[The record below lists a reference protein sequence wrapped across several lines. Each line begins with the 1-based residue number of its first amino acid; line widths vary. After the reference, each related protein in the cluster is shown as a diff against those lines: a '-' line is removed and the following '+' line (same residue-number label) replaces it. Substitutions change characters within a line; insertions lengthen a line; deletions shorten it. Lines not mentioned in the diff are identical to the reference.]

1 VKARSTG
8 CLPLVEGGHSDDDI
22 WCRKPTR
29 PIRIVQRHGHAFS
42 LVSNAQAGGLGSL
55 RCDFA
60 IESPYAVA
68 PGLAATV
75 SYQDLSAQLSAGT
88 GMLSA
93 RVAKSTATSA

>member
-1 VKARSTG
+1 MTSGAGNQLGQSESCCVMVT
-8 CLPLVEGGHSDDDI
+8 
-22 WCRKPTR
+22 
-29 PIRIVQRHGHAFS
+29 AFS
-42 LVSNAQAGGLGSL
+42 LVPNSQAGGLGSL

-60 IESPYAVA
+60 IESHYAVA

-75 SYQDLSAQLSAGT
+75 SYQDLSARLSAGT